1 MPFKYQSGEEVQVGD
16 RVIYGRDSGKVEFIV
31 TEISGDP
38 AMDWYL
44 KEYPGGG
51 FMILTDKGVRV
62 FLQHPED
69 DEDLD
74 LVSRSPK

>member
-16 RVIYGRDSGKVEFIV
+16 RVIYGRDSGKVEFMV

-38 AMDWYL
+38 AMDWYVE
-44 KEYPGGG
+44 EYPGGG
-51 FMILTDKGVRV
+51 FMILTDRGVRV

-69 DEDLD
+69 DEDLE